1 MNTSLK
7 TNLSLIEF
15 SSLKSHDMVRTTAAS
30 IYVSVVNG
38 NLLIVQKEREG
49 SLSKIRGL
57 NFNSSSHALL
67 MRQGVLVV

>member
-15 SSLKSHDMVRTTAAS
+15 SSLKSHDMVRTTAS

>member
-1 MNTSLK
+1 
-7 TNLSLIEF
+7 
-15 SSLKSHDMVRTTAAS
+15 MVRTTAS

>member
-1 MNTSLK
+1 
-7 TNLSLIEF
+7 
-15 SSLKSHDMVRTTAAS
+15 MVRTTAS

-57 NFNSSSHALL
+57 NFNSLSHALSVNET
-67 MRQGVLVV
+67 RSVSCVGK